1 MLSPW
6 DICLRL
12 ETFLVC
18 QNREDSRGI
27 RLNVPGCS
35 GQSPVTKNS
44 PAHMSAAAVG
54 ETLGAR
60 FPPAASGR
68 MWTGTP
74 VCPCAWQFWLSQL
87 VFRGV
92 SQPVSH
98 SSPRAGPREP
108 RNSDLEVIEMA
119 TKGQPK
125 SGPQGTEGAEPSGG
139 LCPCLRDCQPLPLQ
153 ESFLEKKT
161 LKSGD
166 RAEGRNLPAAESIPV
181 APA

>member
-1 MLSPW
+1 MGYLS
-6 DICLRL
+6 
-12 ETFLVC
+12 
-18 QNREDSRGI
+18 
-27 RLNVPGCS
+27 
-35 GQSPVTKNS
+35 
-44 PAHMSAAAVG
+44 
-54 ETLGAR
+54 
-60 FPPAASGR
+60 ASGDMFGLSQR
-68 MWTGTP
+68 GGFLRHPVKRPRALRTVASNKEFSGPDVCGWSWRDPGGALPSRSLRENVDGTP
-74 VCPCAWQFWLSQL
+74 VCPCARQFWLSQL

-108 RNSDLEVIEMA
+108 RNSDLEVIEVA

-125 SGPQGTEGAEPSGG
+125 SRPQGTEGAEPSGG
-139 LCPCLRDCQPLPLQ
+139 LCPCRRDCQPLRLR